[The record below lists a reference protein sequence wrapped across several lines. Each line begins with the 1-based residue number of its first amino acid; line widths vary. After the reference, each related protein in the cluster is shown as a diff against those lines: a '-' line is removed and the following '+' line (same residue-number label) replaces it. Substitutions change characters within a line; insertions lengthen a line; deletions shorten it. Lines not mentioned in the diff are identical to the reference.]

1 MPSTLTARYE
11 PLQSERI
18 ILPNKEFYGFFEDV
32 KVMRVKGEI

>member
-18 ILPNKEFYGFFEDV
+18 ILPNKAFYGFFEDV